1 MVLAVVTVAEGGA
14 GHVPVRPGH
23 AGETGRAGEEHSTKV
38 QRPHCR
44 DRIQLCHPSL
54 PSVCPPCHQPRT
66 HPEPR
71 GAGRGPCPPPAPA
84 GHWQS
89 PARPRG
95 ARPAPAPAAAPPPTA
110 HRSAAPRC
118 PPCGDTHR
126 ESAGAGRPAQ
136 HCTPAL
142 LWPRSVGQSLY
153 THAGECHT
161 LRDWAITHLI
171 PVTSSRRNP
180 GIGAKR
186 GVTCAGWRE
195 LSTMAPSPHPLA
207 PSRTH
212 RLVEAV

>member
-14 GHVPVRPGH
+14 GHVPVRSGH
-23 AGETGRAGEEHSTKV
+23 AGETGRAGEEHSTGV

-44 DRIQLCHPSL
+44 DRVQLCHPSL

-118 PPCGDTHR
+118 PPCGDTTPR
-126 ESAGAGRPAQ
+126 VCGCRTPG
-136 HCTPAL
+136 PAL
-142 LWPRSVGQSLY
+142 HPGTAVAPQRGTV
-153 THAGECHT
+153 
-161 LRDWAITHLI
+161 
-171 PVTSSRRNP
+171 PVP
-180 GIGAKR
+180 PCR
-186 GVTCAGWRE
+186 GVSHTAGLGHHPPDPCHLQPQEPRHRRE
-195 LSTMAPSPHPLA
+195 EGSDLRRVVGAEHDGPQPAPLGPIPHS
-207 PSRTH
+207 PSR
-212 RLVEAV
+212 